1 MPAIVGTSTAMR
13 PATRGASRAQ
23 LQSCRTAE
31 SSAADASG
39 RRRQEVRRRAA
50 RRRNRT
56 SDDVDVALDFA
67 TRCEV
72 LVWVD
77 ARRNLLFPRPLLKL
91 LVLLALHDC
100 EGRKRRRGLAHRAH
114 AASAHHQRIGCRCQA
129 RNDEEARRR
138 HAPEARTPKF
148 RRGGRS
154 GQRWNV
160 AELHKSLARTL
171 VLMLLWVRP
180 VWIRRPLPAPHAMTM
195 HTCLNPALVRLA
207 CPVHVISRPRHDAQ
221 PRGLAA
227 AARARDADEQ
237 VGGVATR
244 RRRLRVGGRATS
256 GHAAGGDQ
264 ATRRRVLQQLGLG

>member
-23 LQSCRTAE
+23 LQSCRRAE

-56 SDDVDVALDFA
+56 SDGVDVALDFA
-67 TRCEV
+67 ARSEV

-100 EGRKRRRGLAHRAH
+100 ERRERRRGLAHRAH
-114 AASAHHQRIGCRCQA
+114 AASAHHQRIGCRGQA
-129 RNDEEARRR
+129 RNGEEEARRR
-138 HAPEARTPKF
+138 HARVQLAPFTKF
-148 RRGGRS
+148 RRGGSS
-154 GQRWNV
+154 GQSCKGP
-160 AELHKSLARTL
+160 ETTGCYGISSLT
-171 VLMLLWVRP
+171 

-195 HTCLNPALVRLA
+195 HM
-207 CPVHVISRPRHDAQ
+207 
-221 PRGLAA
+221 
-227 AARARDADEQ
+227 
-237 VGGVATR
+237 
-244 RRRLRVGGRATS
+244 
-256 GHAAGGDQ
+256 
-264 ATRRRVLQQLGLG
+264 

>member
-1 MPAIVGTSTAMR
+1 MR

-23 LQSCRTAE
+23 LQSCRRAE
-31 SSAADASG
+31 RQPADASG
-39 RRRQEVRRRAA
+39 QCRQEVRRRAA

-138 HAPEARTPKF
+138 HAPEARTLKF
-148 RRGGRS
+148 RRGGSS
-154 GQRWNV
+154 GQSENV
-160 AELHKSLARTL
+160 AEWHKSPWHGHWFSCCYGFT
-171 VLMLLWVRP
+171 P
-180 VWIRRPLPAPHAMTM
+180 CGDRRPLPAPHAMTM

-207 CPVHVISRPRHDAQ
+207 CPVHVISRPRHDAE

>member
-1 MPAIVGTSTAMR
+1 MHSFRAAGEQ
-13 PATRGASRAQ
+13 RG
-23 LQSCRTAE
+23 
-31 SSAADASG
+31 SAADASG

-138 HAPEARTPKF
+138 HAPEARTLKF

-154 GQRWNV
+154 GQYRTWSTIHARRMWQSGTKVPGTDTGSYV
-160 AELHKSLARTL
+160 AMGSPRVDSPTA
-171 VLMLLWVRP
+171 
-180 VWIRRPLPAPHAMTM
+180 
-195 HTCLNPALVRLA
+195 A
-207 CPVHVISRPRHDAQ
+207 CPACHDHAYMPEPCSCSFRLPRPCDFT
-221 PRGLAA
+221 PE
-227 AARARDADEQ
+227 ARR
-237 VGGVATR
+237 
-244 RRRLRVGGRATS
+244 
-256 GHAAGGDQ
+256 
-264 ATRRRVLQQLGLG
+264 

>member
-1 MPAIVGTSTAMR
+1 MR

-23 LQSCRTAE
+23 LQSCRRAE

-138 HAPEARTPKF
+138 HAPELSDPEVSSGRKQRTVGCQSVSHLKTWVITTLLPTEHMVHYT
-148 RRGGRS
+148 RS
-154 GQRWNV
+154 ENV
-160 AELHKSLARTL
+160 AEWHKSPASGTDTGHWFLCCYGFTPCGFADRC
-171 VLMLLWVRP
+171 
-180 VWIRRPLPAPHAMTM
+180 LPRMP
-195 HTCLNPALVRLA
+195 
-207 CPVHVISRPRHDAQ
+207 
-221 PRGLAA
+221 
-227 AARARDADEQ
+227 
-237 VGGVATR
+237 
-244 RRRLRVGGRATS
+244 
-256 GHAAGGDQ
+256 
-264 ATRRRVLQQLGLG
+264 